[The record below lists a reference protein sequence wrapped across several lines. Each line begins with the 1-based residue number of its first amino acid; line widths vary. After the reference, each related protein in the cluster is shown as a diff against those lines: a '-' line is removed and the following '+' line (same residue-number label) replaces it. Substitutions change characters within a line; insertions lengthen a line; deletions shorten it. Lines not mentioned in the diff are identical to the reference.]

1 MSDYRWSAA
10 AIRALVRDDAVHRD
24 VYLSPALFDL
34 EMERLWRSAWVYIG
48 HDSQVPNAGDF
59 LSVNIAR
66 QPLLLLRGSDG
77 VLRVLLNRCAHKG
90 SRLVGASSGN
100 CGRLLRCSYH
110 GWTYTLDGTLRTVPI
125 KSGYAD
131 TRFAE
136 SEAAKGLTNIEHV
149 ANYRGF
155 VFIRLSRSGASFE
168 EYFGDSLSSIDNLA
182 DRSPVGRLEVAG
194 APLRYLHNSNW
205 KMFVENLNDT
215 MHPMVAHESSAGTAR
230 QLWKDQPA
238 DAPKPMVIEQFLPFV
253 SNYEFFDKM
262 GSKIYDNGH
271 SYTGV
276 NFSIHSSYSAIPEYA
291 AASRTSARSS
301 RRGGFVPWRELGVP
315 PLARAP
321 SAGRNNHPCH
331 RRDAH
336 RIGPARCHVHCRGH
350 CHLHS
355 RLSKPVNPDRASR
368 LLCHGRRWPLLPRD
382 RNGLDPRTRVP
393 VFAIILQ
400 IAWTIV
406 IAISGR
412 YEQILNYVV
421 SMDFLFFGLTATT
434 IFVFRRRAARGE
446 MNTSQGYR
454 MPGHPVSTALFV
466 AICWWVVINT
476 VYRYPQNSLV
486 GFVLLLAG
494 IAIRNAAWHGRT
506 KLTRLF

>member
-1 MSDYRWSAA
+1 MIDYRNNTA

-34 EMERLWRSAWVYIG
+34 EMERLWRSAWVYVG

-90 SRLVGASSGN
+90 ARLVGASSGN

-131 TRFAE
+131 TRFAD

-155 VFIRLSRSGASFE
+155 VFVRLSRSGASFE
-168 EYFGDSLSSIDNLA
+168 QYFGDSLSSIDNLA

-194 APLRYLHNSNW
+194 PPLRYLHNSNW
-205 KMFVENLNDT
+205 KMFIENLNDT

-262 GSKIYDNGH
+262 GVKTYDNGH

-291 AASRTSARSS
+291 AQMAAAYGAERAQAILGESR
-301 RRGGFVPWRELGVP
+301 
-315 PLARAP
+315 
-321 SAGRNNHPCH
+321 H
-331 RRDAH
+331 
-336 RIGPARCHVHCRGH
+336 
-350 CHLHS
+350 
-355 RLSKPVNPDRASR
+355 
-368 LLCHGRRWPLLPRD
+368 
-382 RNGLDPRTRVP
+382 
-393 VFAIILQ
+393 
-400 IAWTIV
+400 
-406 IAISGR
+406 
-412 YEQILNYVV
+412 
-421 SMDFLFFGLTATT
+421 
-434 IFVFRRRAARGE
+434 
-446 MNTSQGYR
+446 
-454 MPGHPVSTALFV
+454 
-466 AICWWVVINT
+466 NT
-476 VYRYPQNSLV
+476 VYYPGLTVKGAIQTIRVVRPIAADRTLIESFTLRLV
-486 GFVLLLAG
+486 GAPAALLARSATYNRVINSPTSVVGHDDLYCYRAIQEGLAADGNEWVSLHRNCSARERESGLSG
-494 IAIRNAAWHGRT
+494 IHNGTSEASMRGQFRAWLAAMTADGT
-506 KLTRLF
+506 GA